1 MINWVK
7 NKIKRFRLSY
17 NILMG
22 VNQGQLRITK
32 KGNIKKS
39 K

>member
-1 MINWVK
+1 MIRWIIK
-7 NKIKRFRLSY
+7 KINYFKFSY
-17 NILMG
+17 NTLMR

-32 KGNIKKS
+32 KGNVKKQ

>member
-1 MINWVK
+1 MINWIR

-17 NILMG
+17 DVLMR

-32 KGNIKKS
+32 KGNVKKP